1 MRDKDVTI
9 GSQPITCKILLKIM
23 RSKLTKYPL
32 YEDKI
37 TFNFVSLSIA
47 CIGLT
52 NLQTVNITPE
62 GTKQA
67 AILR

>member
-1 MRDKDVTI
+1 M
-9 GSQPITCKILLKIM
+9 M

-32 YEDKI
+32 HEDKI
-37 TFNFVSLSIA
+37 PFNFVSLSVA

-52 NLQTVNITPE
+52 NLQTVNITQE

>member
-1 MRDKDVTI
+1 MR
-9 GSQPITCKILLKIM
+9 L
-23 RSKLTKYPL
+23 KLTKYPL

-37 TFNFVSLSIA
+37 AFNFVSLSIA